1 MIMVDFSWLRKT
13 TTDILKSRDR
23 NLISILISSENL
35 KVRLQKTAPIFS
47 ITLTLFEDQR
57 NFFKN
62 TFSLPLPKIKIRQ
75 LFNQEDHDFRDLFLI
90 SLISID
96 FLRWVTF

>member
-57 NFFKN
+57 NFFREHFFTPTPKN
-62 TFSLPLPKIKIRQ
+62 QNQATF
-75 LFNQEDHDFRDLFLI
+75 
-90 SLISID
+90 
-96 FLRWVTF
+96 

>member
-57 NFFKN
+57 NFFQEHFFTPTPKN
-62 TFSLPLPKIKIRQ
+62 QNQATF
-75 LFNQEDHDFRDLFLI
+75 
-90 SLISID
+90 
-96 FLRWVTF
+96 